1 MECVEL
7 ETARLIL
14 RCPTEGDIDRIV
26 TICQDADIASFT
38 TVPNPY
44 RRENATEFV
53 SGVIPAGWSTGSAL
67 AWGIYLKDAP
77 QLLGVVSLSNV
88 QDGAAELGYWID
100 PLVRAQGVMTE
111 AAARVVAFG
120 FSASPDGLGLHRI
133 GWEAISINGPSARVA
148 QKVGFRWEGHRR
160 GAAVRLGT
168 IYDLTL
174 AGVLSTD
181 DRSMSTPWPGSIE

>member
-1 MECVEL
+1 MEL

-53 SGVIPAGWSTGSAL
+53 SGVIPTGWSTGSAL

-133 GWEAISINGPSARVA
+133 GWEAISINGPSVRVA